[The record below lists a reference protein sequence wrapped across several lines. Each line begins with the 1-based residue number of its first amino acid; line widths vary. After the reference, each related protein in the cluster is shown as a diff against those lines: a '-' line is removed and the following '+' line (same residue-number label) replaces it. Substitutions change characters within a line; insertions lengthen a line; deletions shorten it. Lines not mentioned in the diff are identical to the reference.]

1 MMKIMIVDDNA
12 TVRRIIRRAV
22 SEIADEVFECS
33 DGAEVLPFYAE
44 CLPDLVLMDIR
55 MPRVDGLAA
64 TSHLK
69 THFPRASVF
78 IVTDIDDEAVRSAA
92 MEAGACG
99 YALKQN
105 LIQLDELI
113 LAAVAKNTGQD

>member
-1 MMKIMIVDDNA
+1 MIVDDNA

-22 SEIADEVFECS
+22 SEIATEVVECS
-33 DGAEVLPFYAE
+33 DGAEVLPLYAK

-55 MPRVDGLAA
+55 MPRVDGLVA
-64 TSHLK
+64 TRYLK
-69 THFPRASVF
+69 AHFPQASIF

-99 YALKQN
+99 YALKGN
-105 LIQLDELI
+105 LTQLDELI
-113 LAAVAKNTGQD
+113 LAVMEKE